1 MGPNF
6 GLFQRLKHPK
16 LVILKGETNVWG
28 TNGFGY
34 PNFKKPP
41 SGPMYIHIYIY
52 RYTYSKSVEE
62 PVFCASPAL
71 EVMFL
76 LCKIYSVMALGMYKA
91 SASLDV
97 IALCESVADL
107 DSFNK

>member
-1 MGPNF
+1 MF
-6 GLFQRLKHPK
+6 G
-16 LVILKGETNVWG
+16 
-28 TNGFGY
+28 
-34 PNFKKPP
+34 
-41 SGPMYIHIYIY
+41 GPMVLATPTLRSRHLDPCTYTYIY